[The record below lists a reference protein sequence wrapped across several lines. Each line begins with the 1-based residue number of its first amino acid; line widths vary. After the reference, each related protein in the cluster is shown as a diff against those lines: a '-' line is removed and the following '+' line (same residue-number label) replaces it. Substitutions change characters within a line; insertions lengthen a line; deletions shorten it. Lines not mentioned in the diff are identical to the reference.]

1 MGFPGKGPTAVIT
14 DLGILTPDPATKELT
29 LTSLH
34 PGVALE
40 KAVESTGWPLKVSP
54 KLATTEAPTAGELRV
69 LRELNERTARAHAG
83 QA

>member
-1 MGFPGKGPTAVIT
+1 MGFPGQGPTAVIT
-14 DLGILTPDPATKELT
+14 DLGILTPDPVSKELT

-34 PGVALE
+34 PGVT
-40 KAVESTGWPLKVSP
+40 VERVIEATGWALKVSP
-54 KLATTEAPTAGELRV
+54 QLGTTGAPSAGELGV